1 MFICGSGCSYIV
13 REECGISYQR
23 FPITIQDLFDF
34 NGTTLGVHSSRKI
47 VMAFPKLIF
56 KLVGNWWREH
66 NDLII
71 DQEDTEKAP
80 KTCDLTK
87 TFGSSSLQK

>member
-47 VMAFPKLIF
+47 VMAFPNSFSNSL
-56 KLVGNWWREH
+56 E
-66 NDLII
+66 I
-71 DQEDTEKAP
+71 DEENTM
-80 KTCDLTK
+80 T
-87 TFGSSSLQK
+87 